1 MDLRSSCRAL
11 GCLKR
16 GYKSNRRSKHPSL
29 PYGFLYNFFSTIFT
43 SLGNQKTAGKSS
55 HDIRVGLWAF
65 VNEGGMCPALL
76 AEKTSGED
84 KGSSIQ
90 SAPVEELLQNN
101 EQQQVVLEAEVSRTL
116 LQIPNRLQLVS
127 AKGYKRP
134 VQKLA

>member
-1 MDLRSSCRAL
+1 
-11 GCLKR
+11 
-16 GYKSNRRSKHPSL
+16 
-29 PYGFLYNFFSTIFT
+29 
-43 SLGNQKTAGKSS
+43 
-55 HDIRVGLWAF
+55 
-65 VNEGGMCPALL
+65 MCPALL

-90 SAPVEELLQNN
+90 SAPVEELLQNK

>member
-1 MDLRSSCRAL
+1 
-11 GCLKR
+11 
-16 GYKSNRRSKHPSL
+16 
-29 PYGFLYNFFSTIFT
+29 
-43 SLGNQKTAGKSS
+43 
-55 HDIRVGLWAF
+55 
-65 VNEGGMCPALL
+65 MCPALL
-76 AEKTSGED
+76 MEKTSGED

-90 SAPVEELLQNN
+90 SAPVKELLQNN